1 MREVAESTQA
11 VSPSQQKNPV
21 TEELASAE
29 VCIQRR
35 GDRVDREVRM
45 SAVAVLGLLLSV
57 GCADALPPQSQ
68 PTATSARVTLAP
80 GEDASTLGGAV
91 TLRFDDV
98 VSDSRCPTSEQCV
111 WAGRAEVALTV
122 TARGAS
128 ASYRVFAPGASP
140 TGVAHEDLYIELLQ
154 LDPHPKTS
162 RGIAKDQYRA
172 TFEVRRE

>member
-1 MREVAESTQA
+1 
-11 VSPSQQKNPV
+11 
-21 TEELASAE
+21 
-29 VCIQRR
+29 
-35 GDRVDREVRM
+35 M
-45 SAVAVLGLLLSV
+45 SAVAVLLLLSV

-162 RGIAKDQYRA
+162 RGIANCSAMPTIQAKKFDPDGAYLRRWVPEYESSAYPPPIVGHGMARRRA
-172 TFEVRRE
+172 LAALQDL

>member
-1 MREVAESTQA
+1 
-11 VSPSQQKNPV
+11 
-21 TEELASAE
+21 
-29 VCIQRR
+29 
-35 GDRVDREVRM
+35 M

-68 PTATSARVTLAP
+68 PTPTSARVTLAP
-80 GEDASTLGGAV
+80 GENASVLGGRL

-111 WAGRAEVALTV
+111 WAGRAEVALTADAGG
-122 TARGAS
+122 TS

-140 TGVAHEDLYIELLQ
+140 TGVAHEEFRIELLR

-162 RGIAKDQYRA
+162 GGIPKDQYRA
-172 TFEVRRE
+172 TFEVSRDR